1 MIQTYERPGYT
12 IEFDGEAHRYIVNGI
27 LTPSVSELL
36 KHRFND
42 YVGVPAAV
50 LEAAAESG
58 TAMHAAIE
66 RYEKNGEESDLQEF
80 RNYLFLKKH
89 FKVENIENEFPVA
102 YFEDGLPIFAGT
114 IDQVCRIDG
123 AMAINDFKRVSAP
136 NKEKIALQ
144 VNLYRLA
151 YMQTYGKEI
160 DKLSFM
166 QLRENVRKFVPLPV
180 QEEQTKEFLKGALEN
195 VGKRT

>member
-50 LEAAAESG
+50 LEAAAERG

-66 RYEKNGEESDLQEF
+66 QYEKNGEESDLQEF

-89 FKVENIENEFPVA
+89 FKVENIENELPVA
-102 YFEDGLPIFAGT
+102 YFADGLPIFAGT

-123 AMAINDFKRVSAP
+123 TLAINDFKRVSAP

-166 QLRENVRKFVPLPV
+166 QLREDVRKFVPLPV
-180 QEEQTKEFLKGALEN
+180 REEQTKEFLKGTLEN